1 MKKTILYA
9 VLAVFILSGCGAIV
23 QSPATDG
30 NEPSPSG
37 IVETP
42 ASIPS
47 PTVSEAD
54 STVSSPASEEPDA
67 PPSSGYSI
75 VTASFS
81 QDQIFIE
88 YPQIEGLGDVDREQA
103 INDYIKN
110 DIWNSQ
116 VADTIG
122 AYKDID
128 MDITLSVDMRYIV
141 TLSTDK
147 LLSIEYTGWAYVEG
161 GAHPNNY
168 FYGVTID
175 LEKVE
180 RLKLSDFVPID
191 GKLVEKLRSSAKT
204 IKLFDGTAEN
214 NAVIEEILGNFRDG
228 DDHFPIWALH
238 NDRESTFCL
247 KPDALVVSVYISHA
261 AGDYALLEI
270 PGDYTRLL
278 GRSSQYDDYL
288 CLDTESLVMSF
299 KTAKSSKTVSVCTAE
314 GAQPYIVYRFGTKDN
329 IELEYKAESPGQMA
343 YESGDVF
350 TLKFTNYDYEY
361 GIYQLYDAGIGK
373 TRFGIKV
380 RELSSDTVTEINGAK
395 NSLIGNL
402 YFISGNSLLKK

>member
-1 MKKTILYA
+1 MKKVIIYA
-9 VLAVFILSGCGAIV
+9 ALAVFILSGCGTAV
-23 QSPATDG
+23 QSPATG
-30 NEPSPSG
+30 GPSPSG

-42 ASIPS
+42 ASAPT

-54 STVSSPASEEPDA
+54 STEPSPAGEGPEA
-67 PPSSGYSI
+67 PPSPGYSI
-75 VTASFS
+75 LTASFS

-88 YPQIEGLGDVDREQA
+88 YPQIKGLGDVAREQA
-103 INDYIKN
+103 TNDYIKN

-116 VADTIG
+116 VSEVVES
-122 AYKDID
+122 YKDFD
-128 MDITLSVDMRYIV
+128 MYIKLSVDMRYNV
-141 TLSTDK
+141 TLRTEK
-147 LLSIEYTGWAYVEG
+147 LLSIEYTGWAYIEG
-161 GAHPNNY
+161 SAHPNNY

-180 RLKLSDFVPID
+180 RLKLSDFVTID

-204 IKLFDGTAEN
+204 IKLFDGAAEN
-214 NAVIEEILGNFRDG
+214 NAVIEEILGNLQDG

-238 NDRESTFCL
+238 NDRECTFCL

-270 PGDYTRLL
+270 PGDYTRIL

-314 GAQPYIVYRFGTKDN
+314 GAQPYIVYRFGAKDN
-329 IELEYKAESPGQMA
+329 IELEFKAESPGQMA

-350 TLKFTNYDYEY
+350 TLKFTNYDFEY
-361 GIYQLYDAGIGK
+361 SIYQLYDAGIGE

-380 RELSSDTVTEINGAK
+380 RELSSDTVTDIEGAK
-395 NSLIGNL
+395 GSLIGDL
-402 YFISGNSLLKK
+402 YFISGNLLLKK